1 MEEVHVVDKIPIIYE
16 THVKDQVVDAS
27 TAVIKD
33 MAEVHDDILMYE
45 YKHRDVTDVA
55 DFEEMAPKIGTVI
68 RKVMILPLSLGSA
81 FSTPQWSR
89 QNVRG
94 VFVAMPR
101 VAPRLVD
108 TFVEL

>member
-1 MEEVHVVDKIPIIYE
+1 
-16 THVKDQVVDAS
+16 VDAS
-27 TAVIKD
+27 TTVIKD
-33 MAEVHDDILMYE
+33 IAEVHNDILMYE
-45 YKHRDVTDVA
+45 YKHGDVIDVA
-55 DFEEMAPKIGTVI
+55 DFEEIAPKMGTVI

>member
-68 RKVMILPLSLGSA
+68 RKVMILPFSLGSA

-89 QNVRG
+89 QNVRRG
-94 VFVAMPR
+94 FCRYAMCCTEIGR
-101 VAPRLVD
+101 NVG
-108 TFVEL
+108 